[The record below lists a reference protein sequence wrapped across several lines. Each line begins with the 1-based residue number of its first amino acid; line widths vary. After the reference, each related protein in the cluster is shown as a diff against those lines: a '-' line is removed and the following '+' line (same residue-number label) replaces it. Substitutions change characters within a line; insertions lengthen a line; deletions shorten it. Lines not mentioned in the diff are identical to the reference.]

1 MALTQLPNRK
11 QNAYTVDVQLETREV
26 ILPSSIKATTWD
38 LHGNRLLYTRDVWRY
53 QVLGGTEDI
62 QNFGH
67 VDTEVMAVPADQLPL
82 TGPTQGTRLVL
93 LDHLP
98 VDAPQN
104 NSSMRIP
111 EVLAADPVTGNW
123 IVYSHRID
131 VGPPYITDLAA
142 FSPAGGPIS
151 STSLVQPDDVGLRWE
166 VPHAVLQDGFL
177 YAIERDFRANPDGS
191 NAPGIVVRRQVGTV
205 GSLSIWWSAEDE
217 SNFPHS
223 VSVSEEHVFVAATK
237 LFNPGGFGTFQRSY
251 LYWLNNETLAQAEVR
266 QLKFNPTDDDF
277 PRPFKVGGWEPTG
290 SRNTGGI
297 VLYDPRA
304 GNFVAAGLSPDG
316 YNPDWFVQSPTRALF
331 RFAPALLGSEPFVH
345 IADVAGD
352 LPIPMSF
359 TATGVCAND
368 ANQLPEFRDL

>member
-11 QNAYTVDVQLETREV
+11 PDAYTVDIQLEAREK

-53 QVLGGTEDI
+53 QVLAGSNTI
-62 QNFGH
+62 QDFGH
-67 VDTEVMAVPADQLPL
+67 VDTEVMAIAAADLPMSSAA
-82 TGPTQGTRLVL
+82 QGTRVARI
-93 LDHLP
+93 DHIP
-98 VDAPQN
+98 VDAPQS
-104 NSSMRIP
+104 NSSLRIP

-123 IVYSHRID
+123 IIYSHRID
-131 VGPPYITDLAA
+131 IGPPYITDLAA
-142 FSPAGGPIS
+142 YNPAGGPIS

-166 VPHAVLQDGFL
+166 VPHAILQDGFL
-177 YAIERDFRANPDGS
+177 YAIERDFRANVGGS
-191 NAPGIVVRRQVGTV
+191 NATALVVRRHIGTL
-205 GSLSIWWSAEDE
+205 GSLTIYWSPADE
-217 SNFPHS
+217 WLFPHS

-251 LYWLNNETLAQAEVR
+251 LYWLDNETLAQADVR

-290 SRNTGGI
+290 SRNTGGV

-304 GNFVAAGLSPDG
+304 GNFLAAGLSPNG

-345 IADVAGD
+345 LEDVAED

-359 TATGVCAND
+359 TPSGVCAND